1 MGTIRFVCEGKLKIS
16 FKGECCDT
24 GCFIL
29 VRNRL
34 NGGEEEAIA
43 GGC

>member
-1 MGTIRFVCEGKLKIS
+1 MGAIRFVCEGKLKTS
-16 FKGECCDT
+16 FKGKCCDT
-24 GCFIL
+24 AYFIF

-34 NGGEEEAIA
+34 KGGEKEAIA